1 MADRI
6 DGTGTRQDSRP
17 SSRASATSDHG
28 IDHRRQVGTP
38 RDEGKFEMFEGRM
51 MEVKNPSRQ
60 GWWRYH
66 THYDRDGYCDNPA
79 RGY

>member
-1 MADRI
+1 
-6 DGTGTRQDSRP
+6 
-17 SSRASATSDHG
+17 
-28 IDHRRQVGTP
+28 
-38 RDEGKFEMFEGRM
+38 
-51 MEVKNPSRQ
+51 MEVKNPGRQ